1 MKGLQRR
8 GRTFGVRS
16 LFRSGPSNRF
26 LRKQLQKQQKK
37 TTFVCHYKPN
47 QPAMRNLLFLIAA
60 ALGALLPS
68 CTPANRVVEN
78 PLIETA
84 NTRTLDIVKVE
95 LSDTA
100 TVLHMNAYYRPK
112 NWIVIS
118 SDSYLQIPARKF
130 MLTGAEGIT
139 PDSLFWMPKSGRA
152 SFVLRFPP
160 LPRGTKSF
168 DFIESDC
175 DDCFK
180 IYGVD
185 LTGKTEY
192 PEYPEGLPKEL
203 RKAPKDGPV
212 PDPIFAV
219 GETRVNIHLL
229 GFREGMYK
237 DMTLY
242 INSMLTGHERKDAP
256 IDPETGVATF
266 KFGQYGP
273 SLIYGNPAGPGS
285 MHLNFW
291 TAPGETADIYVDLTE
306 KGKSIV
312 QRRNNEQPKRA
323 PLYSTG
329 TYGALNTLFN
339 GSETK
344 TIALDT
350 HTGEFADYRMTADEY
365 VQMVASKYKLL
376 ADSIARSGMSSMM
389 TELSLLSL
397 QQETLN
403 AFANSRFFLE
413 HNYRSEHNMWDRNAK
428 LDYEFAKL
436 TSENQAML
444 CKLFDINNPKL
455 PMGVRIFEY
464 QRAALAPDIDWAQL
478 VEATSPLA
486 DLRKVSSL
494 PSKAEN
500 DALTEADLASLR
512 SLKNPFYAEACEAI
526 QARVRRELAALEGK
540 VKIEE
545 TPDVA
550 PDKLFDAIVA
560 PCKGKVVLVDFW
572 NTWCGPCQAAIKANE
587 PLKTGELKSD
597 DIVWIYLAN
606 ETSPLVTYKTQIGKI
621 AGKHYR
627 LNEEQWKYLCEKF
640 KVDGIPSYVLVDR
653 DGNSKLRNDLRN
665 HDKLKKTL
673 KKMIE

>member
-1 MKGLQRR
+1 
-8 GRTFGVRS
+8 
-16 LFRSGPSNRF
+16 
-26 LRKQLQKQQKK
+26 
-37 TTFVCHYKPN
+37 
-47 QPAMRNLLFLIAA
+47 MRNLLFLIAA

-560 PCKGKVVLVDFW
+560 PYKGKVVLVDFW

-587 PLKTGELKSD
+587 ALKTGELKSD

>member
-1 MKGLQRR
+1 
-8 GRTFGVRS
+8 
-16 LFRSGPSNRF
+16 
-26 LRKQLQKQQKK
+26 
-37 TTFVCHYKPN
+37 
-47 QPAMRNLLFLIAA
+47 MRNLLFLIAA

-464 QRAALAPDIDWAQL
+464 QSAALAPDIDWAQL

-560 PCKGKVVLVDFW
+560 PYKGKVVLVDFW

>member
-1 MKGLQRR
+1 
-8 GRTFGVRS
+8 
-16 LFRSGPSNRF
+16 
-26 LRKQLQKQQKK
+26 
-37 TTFVCHYKPN
+37 
-47 QPAMRNLLFLIAA
+47 
-60 ALGALLPS
+60 
-68 CTPANRVVEN
+68 
-78 PLIETA
+78 
-84 NTRTLDIVKVE
+84 
-95 LSDTA
+95 
-100 TVLHMNAYYRPK
+100 
-112 NWIVIS
+112 
-118 SDSYLQIPARKF
+118 

-312 QRRNNEQPKRA
+312 QRRGKERKASHDRK
-323 PLYSTG
+323 LYATG
-329 TYGALNTLFN
+329 TYADLNMLYDMRAEKQIGF
-339 GSETK
+339 
-344 TIALDT
+344 DFY
-350 HTGEFADYRMTADEY
+350 TGKFADYRMTADEY
-365 VQMVASKYKLL
+365 AQMIVSKYKMLT
-376 ADSIARSGMSSMM
+376 DSVARSGMSEMM
-389 TELSLLSL
+389 KELNLLSL
-397 QQETLN
+397 KQEALCVMVTCSSL
-403 AFANSRFFLE
+403 LE
-413 HNYRSEHNMWDRNAK
+413 HNYRSVNNLWDRNAK
-428 LDYEFAKL
+428 IDYKFATLEPKHY
-436 TSENQAML
+436 AAV
-444 CKLFDINNPKL
+444 CGLFDINDPKL
-455 PMGVRIFEY
+455 LMGEFE
-464 QRAALAPDIDWAQL
+464 PDYRTAISYSAFDWADIIHAENGL
-478 VEATSPLA
+478 VVE
-486 DLRKVSSL
+486 LRKAV
-494 PSKAEN
+494 PMAAKAANCE
-500 DALTEADLASLR
+500 LTEADLASLR
-512 SLKNPFYAEACEAI
+512 SLKNPFYAAACEAI

-572 NTWCGPCQAAIKANE
+572 NTWCGPCQSAIKANE

>member
-1 MKGLQRR
+1 
-8 GRTFGVRS
+8 
-16 LFRSGPSNRF
+16 
-26 LRKQLQKQQKK
+26 
-37 TTFVCHYKPN
+37 
-47 QPAMRNLLFLIAA
+47 MRNLLFLIAA

-78 PLIETA
+78 PLIATA

-118 SDSYLQIPARKF
+118 SDSYLQIPARRF

-180 IYGVD
+180 LYGVD

-478 VEATSPLA
+478 VEATSPLT

>member
-1 MKGLQRR
+1 
-8 GRTFGVRS
+8 
-16 LFRSGPSNRF
+16 
-26 LRKQLQKQQKK
+26 
-37 TTFVCHYKPN
+37 
-47 QPAMRNLLFLIAA
+47 MRNLLFLIAA

-118 SDSYLQIPARKF
+118 SDSYLQIPARRF
-130 MLTGAEGIT
+130 MLTGAECIT
-139 PDSLFWMPKSGRA
+139 PDSLFWMPDSGRA

-180 IYGVD
+180 LYGVD

-192 PEYPEGLPKEL
+192 PEFPEGLPREL

-350 HTGEFADYRMTADEY
+350 HTGEFADYRMTVDEY

-560 PCKGKVVLVDFW
+560 PYKGKVVLVDFW

>member
-1 MKGLQRR
+1 
-8 GRTFGVRS
+8 
-16 LFRSGPSNRF
+16 
-26 LRKQLQKQQKK
+26 
-37 TTFVCHYKPN
+37 
-47 QPAMRNLLFLIAA
+47 MRNLLFLIAA

-526 QARVRRELAALEGK
+526 QARVRRELADRK
-540 VKIEE
+540 S
-545 TPDVA
+545 
-550 PDKLFDAIVA
+550 
-560 PCKGKVVLVDFW
+560 VV
-572 NTWCGPCQAAIKANE
+572 
-587 PLKTGELKSD
+587 
-597 DIVWIYLAN
+597 
-606 ETSPLVTYKTQIGKI
+606 
-621 AGKHYR
+621 
-627 LNEEQWKYLCEKF
+627 
-640 KVDGIPSYVLVDR
+640 
-653 DGNSKLRNDLRN
+653 
-665 HDKLKKTL
+665 
-673 KKMIE
+673 

>member
-1 MKGLQRR
+1 
-8 GRTFGVRS
+8 
-16 LFRSGPSNRF
+16 
-26 LRKQLQKQQKK
+26 
-37 TTFVCHYKPN
+37 
-47 QPAMRNLLFLIAA
+47 MRNLLFLIAA

-68 CTPANRVVEN
+68 CTPADRVVEN

-100 TVLHMNAYYRPK
+100 TVLHVNAYYRPK

-118 SDSYLQIPARKF
+118 SDSYLQIPARRF

-180 IYGVD
+180 LYGVD

-192 PEYPEGLPKEL
+192 PEFPEGLPREL

-312 QRRNNEQPKRA
+312 QRR
-323 PLYSTG
+323 G
-329 TYGALNTLFN
+329 
-339 GSETK
+339 K
-344 TIALDT
+344 TILD
-350 HTGEFADYRMTADEY
+350 
-365 VQMVASKYKLL
+365 L
-376 ADSIARSGMSSMM
+376 ARRLVGKGDGQHRPWR
-389 TELSLLSL
+389 
-397 QQETLN
+397 
-403 AFANSRFFLE
+403 AFALRKTFEIVSERLAASFFRRTAGLGKVVRHFTRLGRGLAGQPIAQNMYDALHKHGRLAAPCAGENQQRPLDRADRLALHVVQFPVISVKKRFFL
-413 HNYRSEHNMWDRNAK
+413 R
-428 LDYEFAKL
+428 
-436 TSENQAML
+436 
-444 CKLFDINNPKL
+444 
-455 PMGVRIFEY
+455 VIF
-464 QRAALAPDIDWAQL
+464 
-478 VEATSPLA
+478 
-486 DLRKVSSL
+486 
-494 PSKAEN
+494 
-500 DALTEADLASLR
+500 
-512 SLKNPFYAEACEAI
+512 F
-526 QARVRRELAALEGK
+526 
-540 VKIEE
+540 
-545 TPDVA
+545 
-550 PDKLFDAIVA
+550 
-560 PCKGKVVLVDFW
+560 
-572 NTWCGPCQAAIKANE
+572 
-587 PLKTGELKSD
+587 
-597 DIVWIYLAN
+597 
-606 ETSPLVTYKTQIGKI
+606 
-621 AGKHYR
+621 R
-627 LNEEQWKYLCEKF
+627 LQ
-640 KVDGIPSYVLVDR
+640 
-653 DGNSKLRNDLRN
+653 
-665 HDKLKKTL
+665 
-673 KKMIE
+673 

>member
-1 MKGLQRR
+1 
-8 GRTFGVRS
+8 
-16 LFRSGPSNRF
+16 
-26 LRKQLQKQQKK
+26 
-37 TTFVCHYKPN
+37 
-47 QPAMRNLLFLIAA
+47 MRNLLFLIAA

-306 KGKSIV
+306 KGKFIV

-403 AFANSRFFLE
+403 TFANSRFFLE

-560 PCKGKVVLVDFW
+560 PYKGKVVLVDFW

>member
-1 MKGLQRR
+1 
-8 GRTFGVRS
+8 
-16 LFRSGPSNRF
+16 
-26 LRKQLQKQQKK
+26 
-37 TTFVCHYKPN
+37 
-47 QPAMRNLLFLIAA
+47 MRNLLFLIAA
-60 ALGALLPS
+60 ALGALLSS

-180 IYGVD
+180 LYGVD

-219 GETRVNIHLL
+219 GETTVNIHLL
-229 GFREGMYK
+229 GFREGMFREIS
-237 DMTLY
+237 LY
-242 INSMLTGHERKDAP
+242 VNSLLNGQKSYDSEITSD
-256 IDPETGVATF
+256 GVATF
-266 KFGQYGP
+266 KFEQYGP

-312 QRRNNEQPKRA
+312 QRRGKERKASHDRK
-323 PLYSTG
+323 LYATG
-329 TYGALNTLFN
+329 TYADLNMLYDMRAEKQIGF
-339 GSETK
+339 
-344 TIALDT
+344 DFY
-350 HTGEFADYRMTADEY
+350 TGKFADYRMTADEY
-365 VQMVASKYKLL
+365 VQMIVSKYKMLT
-376 ADSIARSGMSSMM
+376 DSVARSGMSEMM
-389 TELSLLSL
+389 KELNLLSL
-397 QQETLN
+397 KQEALCVMVTCSSL
-403 AFANSRFFLE
+403 LE
-413 HNYRSEHNMWDRNAK
+413 HNYRSVNNLWDRNAK
-428 LDYEFAKL
+428 IDYKFATLEPKHY
-436 TSENQAML
+436 AAV
-444 CKLFDINNPKL
+444 CGLFDINDPKL
-455 PMGVRIFEY
+455 LMGVRIFEY

-560 PCKGKVVLVDFW
+560 PYKGKVVLVDFW

>member
-1 MKGLQRR
+1 
-8 GRTFGVRS
+8 
-16 LFRSGPSNRF
+16 
-26 LRKQLQKQQKK
+26 
-37 TTFVCHYKPN
+37 
-47 QPAMRNLLFLIAA
+47 MRNLLFLIAA

-118 SDSYLQIPARKF
+118 SDSYLQIPARRF

-203 RKAPKDGPV
+203 RKAPKDGPI
-212 PDPIFAV
+212 PDPILAV
-219 GETRVNIHLL
+219 GETTVNIHLL
-229 GFREGMYK
+229 GFREGMFREIS
-237 DMTLY
+237 LY
-242 INSMLTGHERKDAP
+242 VNSLLNGQKSYDSEITSD
-256 IDPETGVATF
+256 GVATF
-266 KFGQYGP
+266 KFEQYGTV
-273 SLIYGNPAGPGS
+273 SAFLARIGIVFGQ
-285 MHLNFW
+285 FW
-291 TAPGETADIYVDLTE
+291 IAPGETIDVYADLQE
-306 KGKSIV
+306 AGKAIV

-413 HNYRSEHNMWDRNAK
+413 HNYRSEHNMCDRNAK

>member
-1 MKGLQRR
+1 
-8 GRTFGVRS
+8 
-16 LFRSGPSNRF
+16 
-26 LRKQLQKQQKK
+26 
-37 TTFVCHYKPN
+37 
-47 QPAMRNLLFLIAA
+47 MRNLLFLIAA

-78 PLIETA
+78 PLIATA

-403 AFANSRFFLE
+403 AFANSRVFLGN
-413 HNYRSEHNMWDRNAK
+413 NYRSEHNMWDRNAK

-560 PCKGKVVLVDFW
+560 PYKGKVVLVDFW